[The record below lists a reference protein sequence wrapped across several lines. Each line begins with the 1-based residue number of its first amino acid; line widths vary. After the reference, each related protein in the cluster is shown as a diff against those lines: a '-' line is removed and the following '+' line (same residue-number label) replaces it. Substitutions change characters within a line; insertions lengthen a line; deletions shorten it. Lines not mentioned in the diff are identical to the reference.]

1 MALNFVESIFL
12 RTFVL
17 PCSNYT
23 IIMYLD
29 IRKGKDPR
37 YYIMQGFRK
46 KEGGTSS
53 KVYMKLGKASEIR
66 ERYGCG
72 DAEAWAHQKLKEIND
87 SIKDD
92 RASVMVSYNPD
103 KKIERGQWRTVHC
116 GHMVL
121 LPLYN
126 KLGLAQFSAEV
137 SKRHRF
143 KYDFADIL
151 RKLVMCRILFP
162 DSKRATREYLNDFV
176 DAPDFSLDDIYN
188 FLGIL
193 SQEITH
199 LQKNLYEATKN
210 ELSRRTGVIYY
221 DCTNYY
227 FEIEK
232 EDTLRRYGKSKEHR
246 PNPIVQMGMFM
257 DADGLPL
264 AFCINPGNT
273 SEQQTLRP
281 LEEILANEFN
291 LSEFVVCTDAGLA
304 SIDNRLYNTSEGRNY
319 IVTQSIPQLPAL
331 MKDWAQEK
339 KGWRRLG
346 DKEDVSYDISE
357 LDLEKEKGHLYY
369 RERWFKED
377 RSGVKAYEERLIV
390 TFSPKYALYQRQLRA
405 QHIQKA
411 LRMIERRSE
420 KSRQTQQ
427 DPRRLISTAKYTDAG
442 ELAQNTVMS
451 LDVKLIEKEKAMDG
465 LSCVATRLE
474 DSVGEILHVNG
485 YRYEIEHLFRVTKT
499 EFDARPVYL
508 RREDRIR
515 AHFAICFVALLLL
528 KAFQKQ
534 VNEGLDQGS
543 GYSSEQIIAA
553 LAGMDYNVVR
563 GTGYVPAYSATA
575 LRSRCCEI
583 ANLPI
588 DRQIVL
594 NRKMRQLLK
603 VLNKC

>member
-1 MALNFVESIFL
+1 
-12 RTFVL
+12 
-17 PCSNYT
+17 
-23 IIMYLD
+23 MYLD

-53 KVYMKLGKASEIR
+53 KVYMKLGKESEIR
-66 ERYGCG
+66 ERYGCA
-72 DAEAWAHQKLKEIND
+72 DAEAWARQKLREVNEAY
-87 SIKDD
+87 KDD
-92 RASVMVSYNPD
+92 KASVMVSYSPD
-103 KKIERGQWRTVHC
+103 RSIETGKWRTVHC

-126 KLGLAQFSAEV
+126 RLGLALFSAEV
-137 SKRHRF
+137 SRRYRF
-143 KYDFADIL
+143 RYDFADIL

-162 DSKRATREYLNDFV
+162 DSKRATRECLNDFV

-188 FLGIL
+188 FLEVL
-193 SQEITH
+193 SREITP
-199 LQKNLYEATKN
+199 LQKSLYEATRK

-227 FEIEK
+227 FEIER
-232 EDTLRRYGKSKEHR
+232 EDELRRYGRSKEHR

-273 SEQQTLRP
+273 SEQQTLQP

-291 LSEFVVCTDAGLA
+291 LSEFIVCTDAGLA
-304 SIDNRLYNTSEGRNY
+304 SIDNRLYNTTEGRNY

-331 MKDWAQEK
+331 MKDWALEK

-346 DKEDVSYDISE
+346 DREDATYDISE
-357 LDLEKEKGHLYY
+357 LDLDMEKEHLYY

-377 RSGVKAYEERLIV
+377 RSTVKEFEERLIV

-411 LRMIERRSE
+411 LGMIRRRSE

-427 DPRRLISTAKYTDAG
+427 DPRRLISTARYTDAG
-442 ELAQNTVMS
+442 EMAENIVMS
-451 LDVKLIEKEKAMDG
+451 LDVELIEKEKAMDG
-465 LSCVATRLE
+465 LNCVATRLE
-474 DSVGEILHVNG
+474 DSVSDILHANG
-485 YRYEIEHLFRVTKT
+485 FRYEIEHLFRVTKT

-534 VNEGLDQGS
+534 VNEGLDEDS
-543 GYSSEQIIAA
+543 RYSSEQIIAA
-553 LAGMDYNVVR
+553 LAGMDYNVIK

-575 LRSRCCEI
+575 LRSRCCKT

-594 NRKMRQLLK
+594 NRKMRQYLK
-603 VLNKC
+603 TLNKC

>member
-1 MALNFVESIFL
+1 
-12 RTFVL
+12 
-17 PCSNYT
+17 
-23 IIMYLD
+23 MYLD

-53 KVYMKLGKASEIR
+53 KVYMKLGKASEIC
-66 ERYGCG
+66 ERYGCD
-72 DAEAWAHQKLKEIND
+72 DAGAWARQKLKEIND
-87 SIKDD
+87 ALRDD
-92 RASVMVSYNPD
+92 KASVMVTYNPD

-116 GHMVL
+116 GHMML

-126 KLGLAQFSAEV
+126 RLGLAQFSAEV

-151 RKLVMCRILFP
+151 RKLVLCRILFP
-162 DSKRATREYLNDFV
+162 DSKRATRECLNEFV

-188 FLGIL
+188 FLETL
-193 SQEITH
+193 SQEITP
-199 LQKNLYEATKN
+199 LQKSLYEATKN

-227 FEIEK
+227 FEIDK

-273 SEQQTLRP
+273 SEQQTLQP

-291 LSEFVVCTDAGLA
+291 LSEFVVCADAGLA

-319 IVTQSIPQLPAL
+319 IVTQSIPQLPGL
-331 MKDWAQEK
+331 MKDWALEK

-346 DKEDVSYDISE
+346 DKEDVTYDISE
-357 LDLEKEKGHLYY
+357 LNLEREKEHLFY

-377 RSGVKAYEERLIV
+377 RSTVKAYEERLIV
-390 TFSPKYALYQRQLRA
+390 TFSPAYALYQRQLRA
-405 QHIQKA
+405 RHIEKA
-411 LRMIERRSE
+411 LRMIERKSE

-442 ELAQNTVMS
+442 ELAENTVTS
-451 LDVKLIEKEKAMDG
+451 LDVELIEKEKTMDG
-465 LSCVATRLE
+465 LNCVATRLE
-474 DSVGEILHVNG
+474 GSVGDILHVNG

-534 VNEGLDQGS
+534 VNAGLGENNR
-543 GYSSEQIIAA
+543 YSSEQIIDA
-553 LAGMDYNVVR
+553 LAGMDYNMVR
-563 GTGYVPAYSATA
+563 GTGYVPAYSATT
-575 LRSRCCEI
+575 LRSRCCET

-594 NRKMRQLLK
+594 NRKMRQYLK
-603 VLNKC
+603 VLNKR

>member
-1 MALNFVESIFL
+1 
-12 RTFVL
+12 
-17 PCSNYT
+17 
-23 IIMYLD
+23 MYLD

-53 KVYMKLGKASEIR
+53 RVYLKLGKASEIMDK
-66 ERYGCG
+66 YGCD
-72 DAEAWAHQKLKEIND
+72 DAEAWARQKLREVND
-87 SIKDD
+87 SIRDD
-92 RASVMVSYNPD
+92 KASVMVPYNPD
-103 KKIERGQWRTVHC
+103 MKIETGSWKTVHC

-137 SKRHRF
+137 GRRHRF
-143 KYDFADIL
+143 RYDFADIL

-162 DSKRATREYLNDFV
+162 DSKRATRECLNEFV

-188 FLGIL
+188 FLGVL
-193 SQEITH
+193 AEEITP
-199 LQKNLYEATKN
+199 LQKSLYEATRN

-232 EDTLRRYGKSKEHR
+232 EDSLRRYGRSKEHR

-273 SEQQTLRP
+273 GEQQTLQP
-281 LEEILANEFN
+281 LEEILANDFN

-304 SIDNRLYNTSEGRNY
+304 SIDNRLYNTTEGRNY
-319 IVTQSIPQLPAL
+319 IVTQSIPQLPGT
-331 MKDWAQEK
+331 MKDWALEK
-339 KGWRRLG
+339 KGWKRLG
-346 DKEDVSYDISE
+346 DSDDVTYDISE
-357 LDLEKEKGHLYY
+357 LNLENEKGHLYY
-369 RERWFKED
+369 RERWFREN
-377 RSGVKAYEERLIV
+377 RSAVKDYEERLIV

-405 QHIQKA
+405 QHMEKA
-411 LRMIERRSE
+411 LEMIRRRSE

-427 DPRRLISTAKYTDAG
+427 DPRRLISTVRCTDDG
-442 ELAQNTVMS
+442 EVAQNTLMS
-451 LDVKLIEKEKAMDG
+451 LDTDLIEKEKAMDG
-465 LSCVATRLE
+465 LNCVATRLE
-474 DSVGEILHVNG
+474 DSVGDILHVNG
-485 YRYEIEHLFRVTKT
+485 FRYEIEHLFRVTKT

-534 VNEGLDQGS
+534 VNEGMDEDS
-543 GYSSEQIIAA
+543 RYSSEQIISA
-553 LAGMDYNVVR
+553 LAGMKYNVVR

-575 LRSRCCEI
+575 LRSRCCET

-594 NRKMRQLLK
+594 NRKMRQYVK
-603 VLNKC
+603 MLNKG

>member
-1 MALNFVESIFL
+1 
-12 RTFVL
+12 
-17 PCSNYT
+17 
-23 IIMYLD
+23 MYLD

-53 KVYMKLGKASEIR
+53 RVYLKLGKASEIMDK
-66 ERYGCG
+66 YGCD
-72 DAEAWAHQKLKEIND
+72 DAEAWARQKLREVND
-87 SIKDD
+87 SIRDD
-92 RASVMVSYNPD
+92 KASVMVPYNPD
-103 KKIERGQWRTVHC
+103 MKIETGSWKTVHC

-137 SKRHRF
+137 GRRHRF
-143 KYDFADIL
+143 RYDFADIL
-151 RKLVMCRILFP
+151 RKLVMCRVLFP
-162 DSKRATREYLNDFV
+162 DSKRATRECLNEFV

-188 FLGIL
+188 FLGVL
-193 SQEITH
+193 AEEITP
-199 LQKNLYEATKN
+199 LQKSLYEATRN

-232 EDTLRRYGKSKEHR
+232 EDSLRRYGRSKEHR

-273 SEQQTLRP
+273 SEQQTLQP
-281 LEEILANEFN
+281 LEEILANDFN

-304 SIDNRLYNTSEGRNY
+304 SIDNRLYNTTEGRNY
-319 IVTQSIPQLPAL
+319 IVTQSIPQLPGT
-331 MKDWAQEK
+331 MKDWALEK
-339 KGWRRLG
+339 KGWKRLG
-346 DKEDVSYDISE
+346 DSDDVTYDISE
-357 LDLEKEKGHLYY
+357 LNLENEKGHLYY
-369 RERWFKED
+369 RERWFREN
-377 RSGVKAYEERLIV
+377 RSAVKDYEERLIV

-405 QHIQKA
+405 QHMEKA
-411 LRMIERRSE
+411 LEMIRRRSE

-427 DPRRLISTAKYTDAG
+427 DPRRLISTVRCTGDG
-442 ELAQNTVMS
+442 EVAQNTLMS
-451 LDVKLIEKEKAMDG
+451 LDTDLIEKEKAMDG
-465 LSCVATRLE
+465 LNCVATRLE
-474 DSVGEILHVNG
+474 DSVGDILHVNG
-485 YRYEIEHLFRVTKT
+485 FRYEIEHLFRVTKT

-528 KAFQKQ
+528 KAFQRQ
-534 VNEGLDQGS
+534 VNEGMDEDS
-543 GYSSEQIIAA
+543 RYSSEQIISA
-553 LAGMDYNVVR
+553 LAGMKYNVVR

-575 LRSRCCEI
+575 LRSRCCET

-594 NRKMRQLLK
+594 NRKMRQYVK
-603 VLNKC
+603 MLNKG

>member
-1 MALNFVESIFL
+1 
-12 RTFVL
+12 
-17 PCSNYT
+17 
-23 IIMYLD
+23 MYLD

-53 KVYMKLGKASEIR
+53 RVYLKLGKASEIMDK
-66 ERYGCG
+66 YGCD
-72 DAEAWAHQKLKEIND
+72 DAEAWARRKLKEIND
-87 SIKDD
+87 SIRDD
-92 RASVMVSYNPD
+92 KASVMVPYNPD
-103 KKIERGQWRTVHC
+103 MKIETGNWKTVHC

-137 SKRHRF
+137 SRRHRF
-143 KYDFADIL
+143 RYDFADIL

-162 DSKRATREYLNDFV
+162 DSKRATRECLNEFV

-188 FLGIL
+188 FLGVL
-193 SQEITH
+193 AEEITP
-199 LQKNLYEATKN
+199 LQKSLYEATRN

-232 EDTLRRYGKSKEHR
+232 EDSLRRYGRSKEHR

-273 SEQQTLRP
+273 GEQQTLQP
-281 LEEILANEFN
+281 LEEILANDFN

-304 SIDNRLYNTSEGRNY
+304 SIDNRLYNTTEGRNY
-319 IVTQSIPQLPAL
+319 IVTQSIPQLPGT
-331 MKDWAQEK
+331 MKDWALEK
-339 KGWRRLG
+339 KGWKRLG
-346 DKEDVSYDISE
+346 DSDDVTYDISE
-357 LDLEKEKGHLYY
+357 LNLENEKGHLYY
-369 RERWFKED
+369 RERWFREN
-377 RSGVKAYEERLIV
+377 RSAVKDYEERLIV

-405 QHIQKA
+405 QHMEKA
-411 LRMIERRSE
+411 LEMIRRRSE

-427 DPRRLISTAKYTDAG
+427 DPRRLISTVRCTDDG
-442 ELAQNTVMS
+442 EVAQNTLMS
-451 LDVKLIEKEKAMDG
+451 LDTDLIEKEKAMDG
-465 LSCVATRLE
+465 LNCVATRLE
-474 DSVGEILHVNG
+474 DSVGDILHVNG
-485 YRYEIEHLFRVTKT
+485 FRYEIEHLFRVTKT

-528 KAFQKQ
+528 KAFQRQ
-534 VNEGLDQGS
+534 VNEGMDEDS
-543 GYSSEQIIAA
+543 RYSSEQIISA
-553 LAGMDYNVVR
+553 LAGMKYNVVR

-575 LRSRCCEI
+575 LRSRCCET

-594 NRKMRQLLK
+594 NREMRQYVK
-603 VLNKC
+603 MLNKG

>member
-1 MALNFVESIFL
+1 
-12 RTFVL
+12 
-17 PCSNYT
+17 
-23 IIMYLD
+23 MYLD

-53 KVYMKLGKASEIR
+53 RVYLKLGKASEIMDK
-66 ERYGCG
+66 YGCD
-72 DAEAWAHQKLKEIND
+72 DAEAWARQKLREVND
-87 SIKDD
+87 SIRDD
-92 RASVMVSYNPD
+92 KASVMVPYNPD
-103 KKIERGQWRTVHC
+103 MKIETGSWKTVHC

-137 SKRHRF
+137 GRRHRF
-143 KYDFADIL
+143 RYDFADIL
-151 RKLVMCRILFP
+151 RKLVMCRVLFP
-162 DSKRATREYLNDFV
+162 DSKRATRECLNEFV

-188 FLGIL
+188 FLGVL
-193 SQEITH
+193 AEEITP
-199 LQKNLYEATKN
+199 LQKSLYEATRN

-232 EDTLRRYGKSKEHR
+232 EDSLRRYGRSKEHR

-273 SEQQTLRP
+273 SEQQTLQP
-281 LEEILANEFN
+281 LEEILANDFN

-304 SIDNRLYNTSEGRNY
+304 SIDNRLYNTTEGRNY
-319 IVTQSIPQLPAL
+319 IVTQSIPQLPGT
-331 MKDWAQEK
+331 MKDWALEK
-339 KGWRRLG
+339 KGWKRLG
-346 DKEDVSYDISE
+346 DSDDVTYDISE
-357 LDLEKEKGHLYY
+357 LNLENEKGHLYY
-369 RERWFKED
+369 RERWFREN
-377 RSGVKAYEERLIV
+377 RSAVKDYEERLIV

-405 QHIQKA
+405 QHMEKA
-411 LRMIERRSE
+411 LEMIRRRSE

-427 DPRRLISTAKYTDAG
+427 DPRRLISTVRCTDDG
-442 ELAQNTVMS
+442 EVAQNTLMS
-451 LDVKLIEKEKAMDG
+451 LDTDLIEKEKAMDG
-465 LSCVATRLE
+465 LNCVATRLE
-474 DSVGEILHVNG
+474 DSVGDILHVNG
-485 YRYEIEHLFRVTKT
+485 FRYEIEHLFRVTKT

-534 VNEGLDQGS
+534 VNEGMDEDS
-543 GYSSEQIIAA
+543 RYSSEQIISA
-553 LAGMDYNVVR
+553 LAGMKYNVVR

-575 LRSRCCEI
+575 LRSRCCET

-594 NRKMRQLLK
+594 NRKMRQYVK
-603 VLNKC
+603 MLNKG

>member
-1 MALNFVESIFL
+1 
-12 RTFVL
+12 
-17 PCSNYT
+17 
-23 IIMYLD
+23 MYLD

-37 YYIMQGFRK
+37 FYIVHGFRK
-46 KEGGTSS
+46 KEGGTSTS
-53 KVYMKLGKASEIR
+53 VYMKLGKASEIC
-66 ERYGCG
+66 ERYGCA
-72 DAEAWAHQKLKEIND
+72 DAEAWARQKLKEVND
-87 SIKDD
+87 SLKDGKVPV
-92 RASVMVSYNPD
+92 AVNYNPD
-103 KKIERGQWRTVHC
+103 KKIEEGNWKSVHC

-126 KLGLAQFSAEV
+126 KLGLTQFSAEV
-137 SKRHRF
+137 SERYRF

-162 DSKRATREYLNDFV
+162 DSKRATRECLNDFV
-176 DAPDFSLDDIYN
+176 DSPDFSLDDIYN
-188 FLGIL
+188 FLAVL
-193 SQEITH
+193 SKEITP
-199 LQKNLYEATKN
+199 LQKSLYEATKN

-227 FEIEK
+227 FEIER
-232 EDTLRRYGKSKEHR
+232 EDRLRRYGKSKEHR

-257 DADGLPL
+257 DTDGLPL

-273 SEQQTLRP
+273 NEQQTIKP

-304 SIDNRLYNTSEGRNY
+304 SIDNRIYNTTEGRNY
-319 IVTQSIPQLPAL
+319 IVTQSIPQLPKLMREWAL
-331 MKDWAQEK
+331 EK

-346 DKEDVSYDISE
+346 DIEDVTYDISE
-357 LDLEKEKGHLYY
+357 INLENEKNHLYY
-369 RERWFKED
+369 RERWFKEN

-405 QHIQKA
+405 QHIDKA
-411 LRMIERRSE
+411 LGMIKRKSE

-427 DPRRLISTAKYTDAG
+427 DPRRLISTIKYTNDG
-442 ELAQNTVMS
+442 EEAQNTVMT
-451 LDVKLIEKEKAMDG
+451 LDQELIEKEKAMDG
-465 LSCVATRLE
+465 LNCIATRLE
-474 DSVGEILHVNG
+474 DTVSDILHVNG
-485 YRYEIEHLFRVTKT
+485 FRNEIEHLFRVTKT

-534 VNEGLDQGS
+534 VNEGLDEDNH
-543 GYSSEQIIAA
+543 YSTEQIISA

-563 GTGYVPAYSATA
+563 GTGYVPAYTATT
-575 LRSRCCEI
+575 LRTRCCET

-588 DRQIVL
+588 NREIVL
-594 NRKMRQLLK
+594 NRKMRQYLK
-603 VLNKC
+603 VLNKG

>member
-12 RTFVL
+12 CTFVL

-72 DAEAWAHQKLKEIND
+72 DTEAWARQKLKEIND

-176 DAPDFSLDDIYN
+176 DVPDFSLDDIYN

>member
-1 MALNFVESIFL
+1 
-12 RTFVL
+12 
-17 PCSNYT
+17 
-23 IIMYLD
+23 MYLD

-53 KVYMKLGKASEIR
+53 RVYLKLGKASEIMDK
-66 ERYGCG
+66 YGCD
-72 DAEAWAHQKLKEIND
+72 DAEAWARQKLREVND
-87 SIKDD
+87 SIRDD
-92 RASVMVSYNPD
+92 KASVMVPYNPD
-103 KKIERGQWRTVHC
+103 MKIETGSWKTVHC

-137 SKRHRF
+137 GRRHRF
-143 KYDFADIL
+143 RYDFADIL
-151 RKLVMCRILFP
+151 RKLVMCRVLFP
-162 DSKRATREYLNDFV
+162 DSKRATRECLNEFV

-188 FLGIL
+188 FLGVL
-193 SQEITH
+193 AEEITP
-199 LQKNLYEATKN
+199 LQKSLYEATRN

-232 EDTLRRYGKSKEHR
+232 EDSLRRYGRSKEHR

-273 SEQQTLRP
+273 GEQQTLQP
-281 LEEILANEFN
+281 LEEILANDFN

-304 SIDNRLYNTSEGRNY
+304 SIDNRLYNTTEGRNY
-319 IVTQSIPQLPAL
+319 IVTQSIPQLPGT
-331 MKDWAQEK
+331 MKDWALEK
-339 KGWRRLG
+339 KGWKRLG
-346 DKEDVSYDISE
+346 DSDDVTYDISE
-357 LDLEKEKGHLYY
+357 LNLENEKGHLYY
-369 RERWFKED
+369 RERWFREN
-377 RSGVKAYEERLIV
+377 RSAVKDYEERLIV

-405 QHIQKA
+405 QHMEKA
-411 LRMIERRSE
+411 LEMIRRRSE

-427 DPRRLISTAKYTDAG
+427 DPRRLISTVRCTDDG
-442 ELAQNTVMS
+442 EVAQNTLMS
-451 LDVKLIEKEKAMDG
+451 LDTDLIEKEKAMDG
-465 LSCVATRLE
+465 LNCVATRLE
-474 DSVGEILHVNG
+474 DSVGDILHVNG
-485 YRYEIEHLFRVTKT
+485 FRYEIEHLFRVTKT

-534 VNEGLDQGS
+534 VNEGMDEDS
-543 GYSSEQIIAA
+543 RYSSEQIISA
-553 LAGMDYNVVR
+553 LAGMKYNVVR

-575 LRSRCCEI
+575 LRSRCCET

-594 NRKMRQLLK
+594 NRKMRQYVK
-603 VLNKC
+603 MLNKG

>member
-1 MALNFVESIFL
+1 
-12 RTFVL
+12 
-17 PCSNYT
+17 
-23 IIMYLD
+23 MYLD

-53 KVYMKLGKASEIR
+53 KVYMKLGKASEIM
-66 ERYGCG
+66 ERYGCA
-72 DAEAWAHQKLKEIND
+72 DAEAWARRKLKEIND
-87 SIKDD
+87 SAKDEKTP
-92 RASVMVSYNPD
+92 VMVSYNPA
-103 KKIERGQWRTVHC
+103 KKIETGQWRTVHC
-116 GHMVL
+116 GHMLL

-143 KYDFADIL
+143 RYDFADIL
-151 RKLVMCRILFP
+151 RKLVVCRVLFP
-162 DSKRATREYLNDFV
+162 DSKRATRECLNDFV

-188 FLGIL
+188 FLGVL
-193 SQEITH
+193 SKEIAP
-199 LQKNLYEATKN
+199 LQKSLYEATRN

-232 EDTLRRYGKSKEHR
+232 EDNLRRYGKSKEHR

-257 DADGLPL
+257 DSDGLPL
-264 AFCINPGNT
+264 AFCINPGNA
-273 SEQQTLRP
+273 SEQQTLKP

-304 SIDNRLYNTSEGRNY
+304 SIDNRLYNTTEGRNY
-319 IVTQSIPQLPAL
+319 IVTQSIPQLPGL
-331 MKDWAQEK
+331 MKEWALEK

-346 DKEDVSYDISE
+346 DREDATYDISE
-357 LDLEKEKGHLYY
+357 LDLDREKEHLYY

-377 RSGVKAYEERLIV
+377 RSAVKAYEERLIV

-405 QHIQKA
+405 QHIEKA
-411 LRMIERRSE
+411 LRMIERKSE

-427 DPRRLISTAKYTDAG
+427 DPRRLISTVKCTDDG
-442 ELAQNTVMS
+442 EVALNTVMS
-451 LDVKLIEKEKAMDG
+451 LDAELIEKEKDLDG
-465 LSCVATRLE
+465 LNCLATRLE
-474 DSVGEILHVNG
+474 DSVGDILHANG
-485 YRYEIEHLFRVTKT
+485 FRYEIEHLFRVTKT
-499 EFDARPVYL
+499 EFNARPVYL
-508 RREDRIR
+508 QREDRIR

-534 VNEGLDQGS
+534 VNEGLDEDS
-543 GYSSEQIIAA
+543 RYSSEQIIAA

-575 LRSRCCEI
+575 LRSKCCDT
-583 ANLPI
+583 ANLQI

-594 NRKMRQLLK
+594 NRKMRQHLK
-603 VLNKC
+603 MLNKC

>member
-1 MALNFVESIFL
+1 
-12 RTFVL
+12 
-17 PCSNYT
+17 
-23 IIMYLD
+23 MYLD

-37 YYIMQGFRK
+37 FYIMQGFRK

-53 KVYMKLGKASEIR
+53 KVYLKLGKASEII
-66 ERYGCG
+66 EKYGCV
-72 DAEAWAHQKLKEIND
+72 DAEAWAREKLKEIND
-87 SIKDD
+87 SLKEDK
-92 RASVMVSYNPD
+92 ASVMVTYSPD
-103 KKIERGQWRTVHC
+103 RKIAPGQWRTVHC
-116 GHMVL
+116 GHMVM

-126 KLGLAQFSAEV
+126 KLGLDQFSAEV
-137 SKRHRF
+137 GRRHRF

-162 DSKRATREYLNDFV
+162 DSKRATRECLNDFV

-188 FLGIL
+188 FLEVL
-193 SQEITH
+193 SKEITP
-199 LQKNLYEATKN
+199 LQKRLYEATRDQ
-210 ELSRRTGVIYY
+210 LSRRTGIIYY

-232 EDTLRRYGKSKEHR
+232 EDSLRRYGKSKEHR

-273 SEQQTLRP
+273 SEQQTIQP

-304 SIDNRLYNTSEGRNY
+304 SINNRLYNTTEGRNY
-319 IVTQSIPQLPAL
+319 IVTQSIPQLPKL
-331 MKDWAQEK
+331 MKDWALEK

-346 DKEDVSYDISE
+346 DKEDVTYDISE
-357 LDLEKEKGHLYY
+357 LDLKQEMEHLYY

-377 RSGVKAYEERLIV
+377 RSTVKAYEERLIV

-405 QHIQKA
+405 QHIEKA

-427 DPRRLISTAKYTDAG
+427 DPRRLITTASYTDDG
-442 ELAQNTVMS
+442 ELASNSVMN
-451 LDVKLIEKEKAMDG
+451 LDVELIEKEKAMDG
-465 LSCVATRLE
+465 LNCVATRLE

-485 YRYEIEHLFRVTKT
+485 FRYEIEHLFRVTKT

-528 KAFQKQ
+528 KAFQQK
-534 VNEGLDQGS
+534 VNEGLEEWNR
-543 GYSSEQIIAA
+543 YSSEQIIAA
-553 LAGMDYNVVR
+553 LSGMDYNVVR
-563 GTGYVPAYSATA
+563 GTGYVPAYSATM

-594 NRKMRQLLK
+594 NRKMRQYLK

>member
-1 MALNFVESIFL
+1 
-12 RTFVL
+12 
-17 PCSNYT
+17 
-23 IIMYLD
+23 MYLD

-66 ERYGCG
+66 EHYGCA
-72 DAEAWAHQKLKEIND
+72 DAEAWARQKLQEINS
-87 SIKDD
+87 SIKEDK
-92 RASVMVSYNPD
+92 ASVMVTYNPD
-103 KKIERGQWRTVHC
+103 RKIEAGQWKTVHC

-121 LPLYN
+121 MPLYN
-126 KLGLAQFSAEV
+126 KLCLAQFSAEV
-137 SKRHRF
+137 SKCHRF

-162 DSKRATREYLNDFV
+162 DSKRATREVLNDFV

-188 FLGIL
+188 FLEVL
-193 SQEITH
+193 SREITP
-199 LQKNLYEATKN
+199 LQKRLYEATRN

-232 EDTLRRYGKSKEHR
+232 EDELRRYGKSKEHR

-273 SEQQTLRP
+273 SEQQTIQP
-281 LEEILANEFN
+281 LEEILANEFK
-291 LSEFVVCTDAGLA
+291 LSEFIVCTDAGLA
-304 SIDNRLYNTSEGRNY
+304 SIDNRLYNTTEGRNY
-319 IVTQSIPQLPAL
+319 IVTQSIPQLPGR
-331 MKDWAQEK
+331 MKDWALEK
-339 KGWRRLG
+339 KGWKRLG
-346 DKEDVSYDISE
+346 DSNDVTYDISE
-357 LDLEKEKGHLYY
+357 LDLDREKEHLFY

-377 RSGVKAYEERLIV
+377 RSNVKAYEERLIV

-405 QHIQKA
+405 QHIEKA
-411 LRMIERRSE
+411 LGMIERRSE

-427 DPRRLISTAKYTDAG
+427 DPRRLISTVKCTDDG
-442 ELAQNTVMS
+442 EVANNTAMS
-451 LDVKLIEKEKAMDG
+451 LDVELIEKEKAMDG
-465 LSCVATRLE
+465 LNCVATRLE
-474 DSVGEILHVNG
+474 DSVWDILHVNG
-485 YRYEIEHLFRVTKT
+485 YRSEIEHLFRVTKT

-515 AHFAICFVALLLL
+515 AHFAICFVALLL

-534 VNEGLDQGS
+534 VNEGLDKDER
-543 GYSSEQIIAA
+543 YSSEQIIDA
-553 LAGMDYNVVR
+553 LAGMDYNMVR
-563 GTGYVPAYSATA
+563 GTGYVPAYSATV
-575 LRSRCCEI
+575 LRSRCCET

-594 NRKMRQLLK
+594 NRKMRQYLK
-603 VLNKC
+603 ALNKC

>member
-1 MALNFVESIFL
+1 MESIFL
-12 RTFVL
+12 CTFVL
-17 PCSNYT
+17 PCSNCNF
-23 IIMYLD
+23 MYLD

-53 KVYMKLGKASEIR
+53 RVYLKLGKASEIK
-66 ERYGCG
+66 EKYGCT
-72 DAEAWAHQKLKEIND
+72 DAEEWARRKLKEVND
-87 SIKDD
+87 SIKED

-103 KKIERGQWRTVHC
+103 RKIEAGQWRTVHC

-126 KLGLAQFSAEV
+126 KLGLAQFSAQV
-137 SKRHRF
+137 SSRHRF

-151 RKLVMCRILFP
+151 RKLVMCRVLFP
-162 DSKRATREYLNDFV
+162 DSKRATRECLNEFV

-188 FLGIL
+188 FLGVL
-193 SQEITH
+193 AKEITP
-199 LQKNLYEATKN
+199 LQKSLYEATRD

-232 EDTLRRYGKSKEHR
+232 EDSLRRYGRSKEHR

-273 SEQQTLRP
+273 GEQQTLQP
-281 LEEILANEFN
+281 LEEILANDFN

-304 SIDNRLYNTSEGRNY
+304 SIDNRLYNTMEGRNY
-319 IVTQSIPQLPAL
+319 IVTQSIPQLPKL
-331 MKDWAQEK
+331 MKDWALEK

-346 DKEDVSYDISE
+346 DSEDITYDISE
-357 LDLEKEKGHLYY
+357 LNLENEKEHLYY

-377 RSGVKAYEERLIV
+377 RSTVKAYEERLIV
-390 TFSPKYALYQRQLRA
+390 TFSPKYALYQQQLRA
-405 QHIQKA
+405 QHIEKA
-411 LRMIERRSE
+411 LRMIVRRSE

-427 DPRRLISTAKYTDAG
+427 DPRRLISTVKCTDDG
-442 ELAQNTVMS
+442 EAAENTVMS
-451 LDVKLIEKEKAMDG
+451 LDLELIEREKAMDG
-465 LSCVATRLE
+465 LNCMATRLE
-474 DSVGEILHVNG
+474 DSVGNILHVNG
-485 YRYEIEHLFRVTKT
+485 FRYEIEHLFRVTKT

-528 KAFQKQ
+528 KTFQRQ
-534 VNEGLDQGS
+534 VNEGLDEDS
-543 GYSSEQIIAA
+543 RYSSEQIISA
-553 LAGMDYNVVR
+553 LAGMNYNTVR
-563 GTGYVPAYSATA
+563 GIGYVPAYSATT
-575 LRSRCCEI
+575 LRSRCCQM

-594 NRKMRQLLK
+594 NRKMRQYIK

>member
-1 MALNFVESIFL
+1 
-12 RTFVL
+12 
-17 PCSNYT
+17 
-23 IIMYLD
+23 MYLD

-53 KVYMKLGKASEIR
+53 RVYLKLGKASEIMDK
-66 ERYGCG
+66 YGCD
-72 DAEAWAHQKLKEIND
+72 DAEAWARRKLKEIND
-87 SIKDD
+87 SIRDD
-92 RASVMVSYNPD
+92 KASVMVPYNPD
-103 KKIERGQWRTVHC
+103 MKIETGNWKTVHC

-137 SKRHRF
+137 SRRHRF
-143 KYDFADIL
+143 RYDFADIL

-162 DSKRATREYLNDFV
+162 DSKRATRECLNEFV

-188 FLGIL
+188 FLGVL
-193 SQEITH
+193 AEEITP
-199 LQKNLYEATKN
+199 LQKSLYEATRN

-232 EDTLRRYGKSKEHR
+232 EDSLRRYGRSKEHR

-273 SEQQTLRP
+273 SEQQTLQP
-281 LEEILANEFN
+281 LEEILANDFN

-304 SIDNRLYNTSEGRNY
+304 SIDNRLYNTTEGRNY
-319 IVTQSIPQLPAL
+319 IVTQSIPQLPGT
-331 MKDWAQEK
+331 MKDWALEK
-339 KGWRRLG
+339 KGWKRLG
-346 DKEDVSYDISE
+346 DSDDVTYDISE
-357 LDLEKEKGHLYY
+357 LNLENEKGHLYY
-369 RERWFKED
+369 RERWFREN
-377 RSGVKAYEERLIV
+377 RSAVKDYEERLIV
-390 TFSPKYALYQRQLRA
+390 TFSTKYALYQRQLRA
-405 QHIQKA
+405 QHMEKA
-411 LRMIERRSE
+411 LEMIRRRSE

-427 DPRRLISTAKYTDAG
+427 DPRRLISTVRCTDDG
-442 ELAQNTVMS
+442 EVAQNTLMS
-451 LDVKLIEKEKAMDG
+451 LDTDLIEKEKAMDG
-465 LSCVATRLE
+465 LNCVATRLE
-474 DSVGEILHVNG
+474 DSVGDILHVNG
-485 YRYEIEHLFRVTKT
+485 FRYEIEHLFRVTKT

-528 KAFQKQ
+528 KAFQRQ
-534 VNEGLDQGS
+534 VNEGMDEDS
-543 GYSSEQIIAA
+543 RYSSEQIISA
-553 LAGMDYNVVR
+553 LAGMKYNVVR

-575 LRSRCCEI
+575 LRSRCCET

-594 NRKMRQLLK
+594 NRKMRQYVK
-603 VLNKC
+603 MLNKG

>member
-1 MALNFVESIFL
+1 
-12 RTFVL
+12 
-17 PCSNYT
+17 
-23 IIMYLD
+23 MYLD

-37 YYIMQGFRK
+37 FYIMQGFRK

-53 KVYMKLGKASEIR
+53 KVYLKLGKASEII
-66 ERYGCG
+66 EKYGCA
-72 DAEAWAHQKLKEIND
+72 DAEAWAREKLKEIND
-87 SIKDD
+87 SLKESK
-92 RASVMVSYNPD
+92 ASVMVTYSPD
-103 KKIERGQWRTVHC
+103 RKIAPGQWRTVHC

-126 KLGLAQFSAEV
+126 KLGLDQFSAEV
-137 SKRHRF
+137 ARRHRF

-162 DSKRATREYLNDFV
+162 DSKRATRECLKDFV

-188 FLGIL
+188 FLEVL
-193 SQEITH
+193 SNEITP
-199 LQKNLYEATKN
+199 LQKRLYEATRN

-232 EDTLRRYGKSKEHR
+232 EDNFRRYGKSKEHR

-273 SEQQTLRP
+273 SEQQTLQP

-304 SIDNRLYNTSEGRNY
+304 SINNRLYNTAEGRNY
-319 IVTQSIPQLPAL
+319 IVTQSIPQLPKL
-331 MKDWAQEK
+331 MKDWALEK

-346 DKEDVSYDISE
+346 DKEDITYDISE
-357 LDLEKEKGHLYY
+357 LNLEAEREHLFY
-369 RERWFKED
+369 RERWFKEN
-377 RSGVKAYEERLIV
+377 RSNVKEYEERLIV

-405 QHIQKA
+405 QHIEKA
-411 LRMIERRSE
+411 LRMIERKSE

-427 DPRRLISTAKYTDAG
+427 DPRRLITTASYTDDG
-442 ELAQNTVMS
+442 ELAPNTVMN
-451 LDVKLIEKEKAMDG
+451 LDVELIEKERAMDG
-465 LSCVATRLE
+465 LNCVATRLE

-485 YRYEIEHLFRVTKT
+485 FRYEIEHLFRVTKT

-534 VNEGLDQGS
+534 VNEGLDEDS
-543 GYSSEQIIAA
+543 RYSSEQIIDA
-553 LAGMDYNVVR
+553 LSGMDYNVVR

-575 LRSRCCEI
+575 LRSRCCET
-583 ANLPI
+583 ANLSI

-594 NRKMRQLLK
+594 NRKMRQYLK
-603 VLNKC
+603 MLNKC